1 MKKKIFAV
9 LVAAAIFCSSAAVA
23 VAGEKEKILTGYVN
37 TGIFNKYV
45 CSGALFHD
53 HAVIQPAVGIT
64 YEPLGLYAEA
74 WGSYSPKD
82 GWDSD
87 AGDEMDYTIGWA
99 PEYKGFKFDVG
110 YSYFNLV
117 SLKNTTG
124 DLHDF
129 YASIATLA
137 VYGITPSV
145 TFDFNIPQD
154 RDVLEGGVIYSI
166 GLENEQKIAG
176 QLIDIKITAVGH
188 DGACGAEP
196 ELVSSLNLRL
206 ATTFT
211 ILKNLEVTPEV
222 NFQKRVGK
230 DIDDGGS
237 SKDLIWYGVKVN
249 YPFDIL

>member
-1 MKKKIFAV
+1 MKKFFAI
-9 LVAAAIFCSSAAVA
+9 LVAVAIFCSSAAVW
-23 VAGEKEKILTGYVN
+23 AGEKEKILTGYIN

-74 WGSYSPKD
+74 WGSYSPKG

-87 AGDEMDYTIGWA
+87 AGDEIDYTIGWA
-99 PEYKGFKFDVG
+99 PEIGGFKFDVG

-129 YASIATLA
+129 YASIATPA

-145 TFDFNIPQD
+145 TFDFNLPQD
-154 RDVLEGGVIYSI
+154 RDVLEGGVIYSLN
-166 GLENEQKIAG
+166 LEAGQKVAG

-188 DGACGAEP
+188 DGAYGAEP

-206 ATTFT
+206 ATTFA
-211 ILKNLEVTPEV
+211 ILKNLEVTPEI

-237 SKDLIWYGVKVN
+237 SKDLIWYGIKVN